1 MTQKNQAAA
10 AVNETMVP
18 LCRRYS
24 VLIIDTINVQLPEA
38 ASRRDLPMRCAMG
51 VLADGQTEPIGAWP
65 ATTSASTDFL
75 EMASEL
81 RDRGVEF
88 IQCVLGDASISEGV
102 RDAFPKAIHVARP
115 ALMERHSTV
124 PRRLV
129 RSISIAE
136 EAVRFLHAVSA
147 RSACRLQRP
156 TSAAAA
162 AQVLVKELRRKR
174 STLAS
179 RSPYR
184 TDSAGSIQDSSFEAP
199 RASL

>member
-1 MTQKNQAAA
+1 VTQKNQAVA
-10 AVNETMVP
+10 AVNETVMP

-24 VLIIDTINVQLPEA
+24 VLIIDTINAQMLEGA
-38 ASRRDLPMRCAMG
+38 GRQDLPMRCALG
-51 VLADGQTEPIGAWP
+51 VLADGQIEPIGAWP
-65 ATTSASTDFL
+65 ATTSASTDFRQV
-75 EMASEL
+75 ASAL

-88 IQCVLGDASISEGV
+88 IQCVLGDTSISEGIQ
-102 RDAFPKAIHVARP
+102 DAFPKAIHVARH
-115 ALMERHSTV
+115 ALKERPSTL

-147 RSACRLQRP
+147 RSACRLRRP

-162 AQVLVKELRRKR
+162 AEVLVKELRRAR

-179 RSPYR
+179 RGPDR
-184 TDSAGSIQDSSFEAP
+184 ADSAGSIRDSNFAAP